1 MNWKRNVNDFLTKT
15 AGYELRR
22 AGAPARTRLESK
34 VAAQQARIEALE
46 AKIRTQQGAGAKKKS
61 AERPMPSDY
70 DQEMQEIIRAVRPY
84 TMTGNGKM
92 HALVTAVRYVT
103 RHQIPGAIVEC
114 GVWRGGSMHAAVRVL
129 EAAQDTS
136 RDLYLFDTFE
146 GMPPPTEADRRND
159 GTSAEQLL
167 ARSSKQAAVWAYAS
181 LADVQQGFEQFSYPE
196 DKIHFVQGKVEDTIP
211 EQAPEQISV
220 LRLDTDWYESTAHEL
235 EHLYPRLVSG
245 GVLMIDD
252 YGYWQGSRKA
262 TDEFLERTG
271 EQLMLIRMDSGRVA
285 IKR

>member
-1 MNWKRNVNDFLTKT
+1 MNWKRTVNDLLTRT
-15 AGYELRR
+15 TGYQLSR
-22 AGAPARTRLESK
+22 AGGPARTRLEAK
-34 VAAQQARIEALE
+34 VAAQQARITDLE
-46 AKIRTQQGAGAKKKS
+46 EKIKSGRGGGAKKKP

-70 DQEMQEIIRAVRPY
+70 DDELQQIIRAVRPY
-84 TMTGNGKM
+84 TMTGNGKL
-92 HALVTAVRYVT
+92 HALVTAVRYLS
-103 RHQIPGAIVEC
+103 RYQIPGDIVEC

-129 EAAQDTS
+129 EAAGDTS

-159 GTSAEQLL
+159 GTTAESLL
-167 ARSSKQAAVWAYAS
+167 ARSSKKAAVWAHAT
-181 LADVQQGFEQFSYPE
+181 LEDVQQGFEQFSYSE
-196 DKIHFVQGKVEDTIP
+196 DKIHFVKGKVEDTIP
-211 EQAPEQISV
+211 AQAPEQISL